1 MTETSET
8 GTAALGGELVGGR
21 YRLQEILGSGGMGR
35 VWLAEDELLRRPV
48 AVKEMLGPAADRVD
62 IQLRTVREAR
72 AAARLDHPGVVKV
85 FDVVWLSDRAWIVM
99 EYVRSRSLQI
109 AVQADGPFDHR
120 AAARIGLRV
129 LGALR
134 AAHAARVLH
143 LDVKPHNVLLAEDGR
158 VVLGDFGLAVT
169 ADPDGGPEPVLMGS
183 PYYVAPERIKLGGRP
198 SPATDL
204 WSLGATLYA
213 ATEGRPP
220 FVRATTAASLSAVLH
235 DEPDPAKRP
244 GPLTPV
250 LLDLLAKKRD
260 DRPGAADLERR
271 LREVAEGGVPRPRR
285 SPGVAARGTATV
297 TPVGSVS
304 RGPSVPPASAAS
316 SAPAASSGSA
326 ASSASAASIP
336 AGPAGSVPPAPAAS
350 DFLAPAGVEP
360 ELLPAMGV
368 SEELPRGRKKRYVLV
383 GAAVVLVAAV
393 GAAIGLDDQRSGAP
407 AAPQP
412 SVAAA
417 TSGASGA
424 AVAPAVVSACG
435 AGVEATAVTPAK
447 TRVPAGLPAGWV
459 WFRDPTGFTLA
470 LPAGWQ
476 RSMSGTVVCFE
487 GPTAGAAFMVDSAA
501 LVTRKPLEY
510 FQSQE
515 KSAKLPGYQRIS
527 MDNLLLRR
535 GGADWEYTWQ
545 PDSDTTQHVRRVL
558 LAVTDSRSYLLKW
571 TTSDAAWSRNV
582 KLEQQLV
589 TLFDSAS

>member
-1 MTETSET
+1 
-8 GTAALGGELVGGR
+8 
-21 YRLQEILGSGGMGR
+21 
-35 VWLAEDELLRRPV
+35 
-48 AVKEMLGPAADRVD
+48 
-62 IQLRTVREAR
+62 
-72 AAARLDHPGVVKV
+72 
-85 FDVVWLSDRAWIVM
+85 
-99 EYVRSRSLQI
+99 
-109 AVQADGPFDHR
+109 
-120 AAARIGLRV
+120 
-129 LGALR
+129 
-134 AAHAARVLH
+134 
-143 LDVKPHNVLLAEDGR
+143 
-158 VVLGDFGLAVT
+158 
-169 ADPDGGPEPVLMGS
+169 
-183 PYYVAPERIKLGGRP
+183 
-198 SPATDL
+198 
-204 WSLGATLYA
+204 
-213 ATEGRPP
+213 
-220 FVRATTAASLSAVLH
+220 
-235 DEPDPAKRP
+235 
-244 GPLTPV
+244 
-250 LLDLLAKKRD
+250 
-260 DRPGAADLERR
+260 
-271 LREVAEGGVPRPRR
+271 
-285 SPGVAARGTATV
+285 
-297 TPVGSVS
+297 
-304 RGPSVPPASAAS
+304 
-316 SAPAASSGSA
+316 
-326 ASSASAASIP
+326 
-336 AGPAGSVPPAPAAS
+336 
-350 DFLAPAGVEP
+350 
-360 ELLPAMGV
+360 MGV

-487 GPTAGAAFMVDSAA
+487 DPGSDAAFTVDSAA
-501 LVTRKPLEY
+501 LVTRKPLTY

-515 KSAKLPGYQRIS
+515 KTAKLPGYQRIS